1 MRLSDFQWVR
11 SRNSVFGLCLY
22 LVLLGLIIVGAA
34 ESIMPNDVYS
44 AESAM
49 AGNKPVIQVFKAEP
63 MELDSPASAAVYTF
77 KVKLA
82 TNVQISEA
90 GTNIKN
96 ISNPSG
102 ATLQGTANGLPAS
115 SIPTDGSG
123 KFVCTIVASNE
134 YGTNT
139 AALELSIAANLI
151 PAGQSGSTD
160 NQTKPRTPNWL
171 LQFSTPSTSTPSTGS
186 KTGSEPV
193 FFTCPSSCEAC
204 LKPEDAASRGYTQRC
219 SDQPCYYSPDNQQK
233 WYCYSEPEGWCCANE
248 KVSQTTK
255 RECTQMGGS
264 YWSTNQNEALQACQ
278 PVGWCC
284 RDGNLYQ
291 ATKDQ
296 CAQMGGS
303 YWSTNQN
310 EALQACQPVGW
321 CCRDGNLYQSTQA
334 QCTQM
339 GGSYWSTNQAQVVA
353 SCRQAATCWCCASGK
368 VFQTTQAQCT
378 QSGGACYSTQS
389 QADAACRQT
398 QIRTPTLK

>member
-1 MRLSDFQWVR
+1 M
-11 SRNSVFGLCLY
+11 
-22 LVLLGLIIVGAA
+22 VLDTA
-34 ESIMPNDVYS
+34 D
-44 AESAM
+44 
-49 AGNKPVIQVFKAEP
+49 
-63 MELDSPASAAVYTF
+63 SAAVYTF

-82 TNVQISEA
+82 TNVQINEA
-90 GTNIKN
+90 GTNIRD

-134 YGTNT
+134 YGTAT
-139 AALELSIAANLI
+139 KALELSIAANLI
-151 PAGQSGSTD
+151 PAGQSGLTD

-171 LQFSTPSTSTPSTGS
+171 LQFSTPGTSTPSTGS

-204 LKPEDAASRGYTQRC
+204 LKPNDAASRGFTQKC
-219 SDQPCYYSPDNQQK
+219 SEERCYYSPDDQQS

-255 RECTQMGGS
+255 RECAQIQGF
-264 YWSTNQNEALQACQ
+264 WSTNQNEAIQACQ

-291 ATKDQ
+291 ATKTQ
-296 CAQMGGS
+296 CAQVGGS

-310 EALQACQPVGW
+310 EALQACQPMGY
-321 CCRDGNLYQSTQA
+321 CCRDGQVGQTTRA
-334 QCTQM
+334 QCAQV
-339 GGSYWSTNQAQVVA
+339 GGSYWSTNQAEAMRACQPV
-353 SCRQAATCWCCASGK
+353 SCWCCASGK
-368 VFQTTQAQCT
+368 VFQTTQAQCA
-378 QSGGACYSTQS
+378 QSGGTCYSTES

-398 QIRTPTLK
+398 TTTPRTPTYLR